1 MQNIAEMSDGFLC
14 QLVAQGNREAE
25 ELLVVRYNRL
35 VRICTRPFFLVGAGL
50 GSMVGISGIA
60 EIVLGVLICVFP
72 SSIGLFLG
80 LFAIV
85 HAIDTI
91 VFSLSIGRDRTNTLW

>member
-35 VRICTRPFFLVGAGL
+35 VRICTRPFFLVGG
-50 GSMVGISGIA
+50 G
-60 EIVLGVLICVFP
+60 
-72 SSIGLFLG
+72 
-80 LFAIV
+80 
-85 HAIDTI
+85 
-91 VFSLSIGRDRTNTLW
+91 